1 MYEAFDAIEPF
12 WGAETTRKSG
22 RDPLAVQN
30 SSVVIYV
37 NMISGITNVTSRVR
51 YNGFFCWLLT
61 FIAER
66 LQQTSPSKIDNPKE
80 QIKYIRRG
88 ELLLAYAMHYNY
100 PQILGVNGS
109 IYTTNHFSD
118 NKLDIAAGADIDYK
132 QKKEQGLYW
141 QNSKGVFGQYYLGVL
156 TQLQLIFIPDAG
168 HKTYRVTPKGL
179 ALCKAFRKSLTEER
193 ENLFWD
199 SIVKGEIQK
208 DQLAELKCIALH
220 LIDNEDELNE
230 YAKIFSAPERT
241 NSIGKDIAHRIAS
254 IRLLLYYIQGEGAS
268 TQQRSFV
275 LSFLRYN
282 FLKTLEN
289 NLEVEDEQMSWFLYE
304 LNELS
309 HAAYEAFHFAVAFS
323 ANEEPLPLEGILDSL
338 EKGFQDCSKQGQDNY
353 GIYELYERLQA
364 CYKDKDYR
372 ALTFYASLLL
382 ISLYN
387 ATEKH
392 APKLL
397 QYAQLEDY
405 DSHPG
410 FAPALLYRLV
420 GSVNKICDWP
430 FAESCIF
437 SAINDHLRSSY
448 SKSSIGQGIVHNYM
462 VDDGLI
468 WLIRRTTPIRTS
480 PRLQNVLQYLEDMK
494 WIELGANDCYLV
506 TERGTK
512 MMSQK

>member
-1 MYEAFDAIEPF
+1 MYETFDAIAPF
-12 WGAETTRKSG
+12 WGVETTKKSG
-22 RDPLAVQN
+22 RDPLAIQN

-37 NMISGITNVTSRVR
+37 NMINGITNVTSRVR

-66 LQQTSPSKIDNPKE
+66 LLETKKIDDRQE

-88 ELLLAYAMHYNY
+88 ELLLAYAMLYNY
-100 PQILGVNGS
+100 PQVVGVNGS
-109 IYTTNHFSD
+109 IYASNNMNSD
-118 NKLDIAAGADIDYK
+118 ILDIAAGADIEHK
-132 QKKEQGLYW
+132 PKVYW
-141 QNSKGVFGQYYLGVL
+141 QNNMGVFGQYYLGVL
-156 TQLQLIFIPDAG
+156 TQLQLVYYPDSG
-168 HKTYRVTPKGL
+168 HKTYRVTSKGL
-179 ALCKAFRKSLTEER
+179 ALCETYRKSLPQKSED
-193 ENLFWD
+193 LFWD
-199 SIVKGEIQK
+199 AIVSGTIQK
-208 DQLAELKCIALH
+208 DKLAKLKGIALH

-241 NSIGKDIAHRIAS
+241 SLEKDIAHRIAS
-254 IRLLLYYIQGEGAS
+254 IRLILDYIQGDGAS
-268 TQQRSFV
+268 THQRSFV
-275 LSFLRYN
+275 LSFLQNN
-282 FLKTLEN
+282 FHKSLEN
-289 NLEVEDEQMSWFLYE
+289 NLEVGNEQISWFLYE

-309 HAAYEAFHFAVAFS
+309 HAAYEAFHYAVAFS
-323 ANEEPLPLEGILDSL
+323 VSEEPLPLEGILDNL
-338 EKGFQDCSKQGQDNY
+338 EKGFQDCSKQAQDNY
-353 GIYELYERLQA
+353 GIYELYERLQT
-364 CYKDKDYR
+364 CYKDKDYG
-372 ALTFYASLLL
+372 ALTFYASRLL

-387 ATEKH
+387 AVEKH
-392 APKLL
+392 ADELIR
-397 QYAQLEDY
+397 YAQLENY

-410 FAPALLYRLV
+410 FAPTLLYRLV
-420 GSVNKICDWP
+420 GSINKACDWP
-430 FAESCIF
+430 FAEACIF

-512 MMSQK
+512 MMS

>member
-1 MYEAFDAIEPF
+1 MYEAFDAIAPF
-12 WGAETTRKSG
+12 WGAETTKKTG
-22 RDPLAVQN
+22 RDPLAIQN
-30 SSVVIYV
+30 SSVVVYV
-37 NMISGITNVTSRVR
+37 NMINGITNVTSRVR

-100 PQILGVNGS
+100 PQVIGVNGS
-109 IYTTNHFSD
+109 IYASNNINSNTLN
-118 NKLDIAAGADIDYK
+118 IAVGADIEHK
-132 QKKEQGLYW
+132 PKVYW
-141 QNSKGVFGQYYLGVL
+141 QNNMGVFGQYYIGVL

-179 ALCKAFRKSLTEER
+179 ALCKAFRKSLTKER
-193 ENLFWD
+193 EDLFWE
-199 SIVKGEIQK
+199 SIVKGEIRK
-208 DQLAELKCIALH
+208 DQLSELKCIALH

-254 IRLLLYYIQGEGAS
+254 IRLLLDYIQGEGAS

-275 LSFLRYN
+275 LSFLKYN
-282 FLKTLEN
+282 FLKSLEN
-289 NLEVEDEQMSWFLYE
+289 DLEVKDEQMSWFLYE

-338 EKGFQDCSKQGQDNY
+338 EKGFQDCSKQARGNY
-353 GIYELYERLQA
+353 DIYELYERLQA
-364 CYKDKDYR
+364 CYRDKDFG
-372 ALTFYASLLL
+372 ALTFYASHLL

-387 ATEKH
+387 AIEKH
-392 APKLL
+392 AAKLF

-405 DSHPG
+405 DLHPG

-420 GSVNKICDWP
+420 GSVNKACDWP
-430 FAESCIF
+430 FAEACIF

-468 WLIRRTTPIRTS
+468 WLIRRTSPIRTS

-494 WIELGANDCYLV
+494 WIELKANDCYLV